1 VIVIQLK
8 KFPRIKM
15 IFPKMNL
22 KTTPYEEWDYIG
34 ITLKELIS
42 IIISNYTKKIFREKN
57 APCKDL

>member
-1 VIVIQLK
+1 
-8 KFPRIKM
+8 M